1 MIPKKLFTPKCLHID
16 REVVFKEDFD
26 NFFQF
31 LLMKIKQIL
40 LCFDKV
46 FDPNE
51 TSEENLIENFNFKF
65 FKSQWIEKKM
75 SMLHFCKSKEENLKE
90 YYEVLFGEVQN
101 YFFFNDKKLSLL
113 FKIFSIFTLYS
124 LYFTQTTE
132 YFYQINTT
140 AEVLAEINQTLK
152 LLKKMKNKKLV
163 EEIAMMTKRLYDCEA
178 FSLGVISGLKSI
190 ILNKY
195 GLPLEQK
202 QKVYK
207 EYMEINSSIKTLHSG
222 KSEESEKLK
231 LFKHNLEDYTDL
243 KRETVNLIKE
253 VEGESFINSYCEFMK
268 EANKETKSYDLIEIK
283 VEDFKQNK
291 VTNMDLQFNQIDSNI
306 FNA

>member
-31 LLMKIKQIL
+31 LLMKIKQMYTCL
-40 LCFDKV
+40 EKV
-46 FDPNE
+46 FEP
-51 TSEENLIENFNFKF
+51 TEENLIQNFNFKF
-65 FKSQWIEKKM
+65 FKLQWIERKM

-140 AEVLAEINQTLK
+140 PEVLAEINHTLK
-152 LLKKMKNKKLV
+152 SLKKLKNKKLV

-207 EYMEINSSIKTLHSG
+207 EYMEINASIKTLHSG

-231 LFKHNLEDYTDL
+231 NFKQNLEDYTDL

-253 VEGESFINSYCEFMK
+253 VGAESFINSYCQFMK
-268 EANKETKSYDLIEIK
+268 ESNKDTKCYDFMEVK
-283 VEDFKQNK
+283 VEDFRQNK
-291 VTNMDLQFNQIDSNI
+291 VTNLDLQFNQIDNNI
-306 FNA
+306 FNP